1 MRYLTSKYGNII
13 KEDLGIVTLVPM
25 DESTS
30 EYQQYLQFLVDGGT
44 VEQSELFSIE
54 EQSAFAIEKETQTYL
69 KRIADGANA
78 ISKFSAELR
87 VAKLAGTISEEGHKV
102 VDKALK
108 PVRDEV
114 LAGQW
119 ISAKDELILLGT
131 NIIGQTLYD
140 RIYTEIQT
148 YIDNNY

>member
-1 MRYLTSKYGNII
+1 MNYYTSKYGNII
-13 KEDLGIVTLVPM
+13 KVDLGIATLIPM
-25 DESTS
+25 DESTV
-30 EYQQYLQFLVDGGT
+30 EYQQYVQFLTNGGT
-44 VEQSELFSIE
+44 VEPSDISTPE
-54 EQSAFAIEKETQTYL
+54 EEFQYMTEAETQTYL
-69 KRIADGANA
+69 KRITDGANA
-78 ISKFSAELR
+78 IAKFSAELR

-108 PVRDEV
+108 PIRDEV

-131 NIIGQTLYD
+131 SIIGQQLYD
-140 RIYTEIQT
+140 RIYNEIQL

>member
-1 MRYLTSKYGNII
+1 MSYKTSKYGNII

-25 DESTS
+25 DESS
-30 EYQQYLQFLVDGGT
+30 IEYQQYLQFLIGGGT
-44 VEQSELFSIE
+44 VEPSELLTPE
-54 EQSAFAIEKETQTYL
+54 EEFQYKTDIETQTYL
-69 KRIADGANA
+69 KRISDGANA
-78 ISKFSAELR
+78 IAKFSAELR
-87 VAKLAGTISEEGHKV
+87 VAKLAGAINEESHKV
-102 VDKALK
+102 IDKALK

-131 NIIGQTLYD
+131 DIIGQQLYD
-140 RIYTEIQT
+140 RIYNEIQL

>member
-1 MRYLTSKYGNII
+1 MSYKTSKYGNII

-25 DESTS
+25 DESS
-30 EYQQYLQFLVDGGT
+30 IEYQQYLQFLIGGGT
-44 VEQSELFSIE
+44 VEPSELFTPE
-54 EQSAFAIEKETQTYL
+54 EEFQYKTYIETQTYL
-69 KRIADGANA
+69 KRISDGANA

-87 VAKLAGTISEEGHKV
+87 VAKLAGVINEENHKV
-102 VDKALK
+102 IDKALK

-131 NIIGQTLYD
+131 DIIGQELYD
-140 RIYTEIQT
+140 RIYNEIQL

>member
-1 MRYLTSKYGNII
+1 MSYYISKYGNVI
-13 KEDLGIVTLVPM
+13 KVDLGIVTLVPM
-25 DESTS
+25 DESS
-30 EYQQYLQFLVDGGT
+30 IEYQQYLAFLQSGGT
-44 VEQSELFSIE
+44 VEQSELFAPE
-54 EQSAFAIEKETQTYL
+54 EEFQYKTDIETQTYL
-69 KRIADGANA
+69 KRITDGANA
-78 ISKFSAELR
+78 IAKFSAEVR

-131 NIIGQTLYD
+131 DIIGQQLYD
-140 RIYTEIQT
+140 RIYNEIQT
-148 YIDNNY
+148 YIDSNY